1 MYDSWW
7 RQMARG
13 TICVAGLMSA
23 CTTPGRGVQARVPAA
38 VSPARESASD
48 RLGSVTPS
56 AWSPPAQPR
65 SSPR

>member
-1 MYDSWW
+1 MRNDWW
-7 RQMARG
+7 RQLARG

-38 VSPARESASD
+38 LSPARESASD
-48 RLGSVTPS
+48 RLGSGTPS
-56 AWSPPAQPR
+56 AVSPPAQTR